1 MFLEA
6 KENSKHTQLKD
17 IRRGEHSVFLTSFLT
32 TFKSVSVSSSFPHLI
47 RADQRADS
55 LQETCITCSFLHKHN
70 RKIMGKADGKQVS
83 GFFWYLNLSFLSSTA
98 FRSLLLL

>member
-17 IRRGEHSVFLTSFLT
+17 TRRREHSIFLTSFLT

-47 RADQRADS
+47 RTDQRSDS
-55 LQETCITCSFLHKHN
+55 LQETCITCSFPHKHN

-83 GFFWYLNLSFLSSTA
+83 AFLWYLNLSFLSSTA